1 MHDVSGTGLS
11 LNIIASKTFPN
22 GFPVTEF
29 ADDADPFDL
38 PAVTAAT
45 AAMNVN
51 GLLVVHSSP
60 QPILPSINVIPGSEA
75 DNNLQ
80 ILFEANRAANGKK
93 VARDVIKIVATY
105 GDGSTLTVSNGKMLT
120 GHPGS
125 SVASAGRKKS
135 KAYTFAFQD
144 ISQTRATD
152 E

>member
-1 MHDVSGTGLS
+1 MYDISATGLS
-11 LNIIASKTFPN
+11 LTIIAHKTFPN

-38 PAVTAAT
+38 PTVVAAT

-51 GLLVVHSSP
+51 GDLVVFSSP
-60 QPILPSINVIPGSEA
+60 QPILPTLNVIPGSEA

-80 ILFEANRAANGKK
+80 ILFEANRAAKGKK
-93 VARDVIKIVATY
+93 VAGDVVKIVASY
-105 GDGSTLTVSNGKMLT
+105 PDGSTLTVSNGKILS
-120 GHPGS
+120 GNPGN

-135 KAYTFAFQD
+135 KAYAFAFQD
-144 ISQTRATD
+144 LSSTRPTA